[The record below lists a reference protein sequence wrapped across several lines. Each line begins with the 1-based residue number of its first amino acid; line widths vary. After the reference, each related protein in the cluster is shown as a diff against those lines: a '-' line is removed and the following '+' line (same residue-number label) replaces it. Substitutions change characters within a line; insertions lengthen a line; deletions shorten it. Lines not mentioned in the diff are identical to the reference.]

1 MSLLTDDEETQAWQ
15 IGLATAGTIAGALLG
30 CITSYLFFPSM
41 TAWLQSKGMSE
52 RYKYFFGTII
62 VLLSM
67 PIPGFIGYVGGTDTA
82 SIYPNMLYFCILY
95 VAMILLF
102 EDLMIPGFFDSIIL
116 AGLVYSCFYL
126 SMKYGLKDDGTLS
139 LWWFPMIIIFS
150 LLLTIYYYFADITKL
165 ISNGERLWK
174 NPEISNKEESNA
186 THKKPWLIP
195 DFKEYNHLIE
205 KLLEFF
211 NSKTYPQFN
220 SEVKKGEDVID
231 SELFE
236 FRPIVPVVMLCI
248 WGLSFVVTLIMQ
260 ELGTTPID
268 FGIDIKLQTGLK
280 FSAMLA
286 VFCCAFLLIEKW
298 IINWLMPP
306 EFNEINLNK
315 IVATKDPNAF
325 KTLIPKEV
333 KSEVQFGGGKIESHK
348 PRKSKS
354 DEKYL
359 RVSI

>member
-1 MSLLTDDEETQAWQ
+1 MSKTKDEENEAWQ
-15 IGLATAGTIAGALLG
+15 IGLATAGTIAGAILG
-30 CITSYLFFPSM
+30 CITSYLFFPNM

-67 PIPGFIGYVGGTDTA
+67 PIPGFIGYVGGKDTS
-82 SIYPNMLYFCILY
+82 SIYPNMFYFCVLYLALIL
-95 VAMILLF
+95 IF
-102 EDLMIPGFFDSIIL
+102 EDLMLPGIIDSLIL
-116 AGLVYSCFYL
+116 AGLIYSCFYL
-126 SMKYGLKDDGTLS
+126 SMNYGLKDDGTLS
-139 LWWFPMIIIFS
+139 WFWFPMIIIFAF
-150 LLLTIYYYFADITKL
+150 LLTIYYYFADITKL

-174 NPEISNKEESNA
+174 NPEVTNKQEEPA
-186 THKKPWLIP
+186 TIHKKPWLIP

-205 KLLEFF
+205 KILEFF

-220 SEVKKGEDVID
+220 PDVKKGEKVID

-260 ELGTTPID
+260 ELGTTKNVL
-268 FGIDIKLQTGLK
+268 GLDIKLQSGLK
-280 FSAMLA
+280 ISTFLA
-286 VFCCAFLLIEKW
+286 IFFCVFLLIEKW
-298 IINWLMPP
+298 IINWKMPP
-306 EFNEINLNK
+306 QFNEANLSK
-315 IVATKDPNAF
+315 LVATKDPNAF
-325 KTLIPKEV
+325 KSLIPKEANGDF
-333 KSEVQFGGGKIESHK
+333 QFGGGKIDSHK

-359 RVSI
+359 RVSF